1 MKNHHSLFQN
11 RLIKLYLPGVRG
23 LSAVPMLKFRRTT
36 CSNSGGGHA
45 HIPADFGACP
55 QPDKGY
61 NKNHLRSS
69 RATCARAAPVH
80 SDAKSKNLEYHRRE
94 TAQNVPRQR
103 KRRRETHSRP
113 PGAGANDRSVD
124 EREPDPLQVRRS
136 SLESPE
142 PPERSPRVSRVF
154 VWNNSFSVTAPF
166 HRKTGWPAR
175 GSRHSTDTMPECGND
190 IAGRELGVRMPST
203 RITAE
208 LPAADNGVKFPISRP
223 RR

>member
-142 PPERSPRVSRVF
+142 PPERSPRVPRVF

-166 HRKTGWPAR
+166 HRKQDGQREAAGTPQTPCRNAETILQVENSESVCR
-175 GSRHSTDTMPECGND
+175 PPE
-190 IAGRELGVRMPST
+190 
-203 RITAE
+203 
-208 LPAADNGVKFPISRP
+208 
-223 RR
+223 